1 MSFAVSFRRLA
12 VLGLALVAFVAMP
25 LASGAEEWERVVDA
39 ARAKQDKELAQT
51 RGDAGQLMQ
60 IAARY
65 GAAARA
71 QRTAAAFYLHG
82 RALFVAKQMPEAQRA
97 LEAALRVDPKFWFA
111 DRTLAQVA
119 LKLEKLDLAEHHT
132 RRLIA
137 RRPNDPEGRRL
148 LALVAI
154 GREQWP
160 QAASL
165 LEALQKQEPHN
176 AELMPMLLMV
186 YMRQKAYP
194 KATKLVADRLKAVP
208 SNVALRDQYARLL
221 AMDGQ
226 FRKAANQFERVL
238 RDVENPGPIL
248 AMLEI
253 CYARVEDWKKV
264 EQTLV
269 RLRAVTKDPQE
280 LKRIDF
286 LIAELKKG
294 PPKPGEGG
302 EGARPAD
309 PLVKLHAECLD
320 PDPAVRRASLE
331 RWLDA
336 KIRLVPSTFLERLHD
351 PSVETDV
358 PCRIRIVRILGSLAI
373 EDSAHSPMPNLG
385 LVVHQDPDLR
395 VRRVAIDELGRSTTD
410 ASLVYLLPAFMDFEV
425 GRVPPGGPALEN
437 HVAEYNALRRAV
449 RARASFRD
457 LPPLA
462 DDFVKAEDLAAN
474 RAKWETY
481 LASGEGQ
488 QVMRE
493 AIVAFAAVPEPQ
505 PENYL
510 RVFLFPE
517 GMDVS
522 VVREALRVLSAHARR
537 AVAEGAPFMQRRYED
552 FPQIDPDSVTA
563 DNVQKMR
570 LSLRDWWV
578 RAHDRDQ
585 PSAR

>member
-1 MSFAVSFRRLA
+1 MISAVSLRHLA
-12 VLGLALVAFVAMP
+12 VLGLGLFAFLTMP
-25 LASGAEEWERVVDA
+25 LASSAEEWERVVDA
-39 ARAKQDKELAQT
+39 ARAAQDKEFAQT
-51 RGDAGQLMQ
+51 RGNEQQLLQ

-71 QRTAAAFYLHG
+71 QGTASAHYLYG
-82 RALFVAKQMPEAQRA
+82 RALFVARKMPEAQRA
-97 LEAALRVDPKFWFA
+97 LEQALRVDARFWFA

-119 LKLEKLDLAEHHT
+119 LARENLDLAEHYT
-132 RRLIA
+132 RKLIA
-137 RRPNDPEGRRL
+137 RRANDAEGRRL
-148 LALVAI
+148 LALVAM
-154 GREQWP
+154 GREQWA

-165 LEALQKQEPHN
+165 LEALQKQEPQS
-176 AELMPMLLMV
+176 AELMTLLLTV
-186 YMRQKAYP
+186 YMRQEAYG
-194 KATKLVADRLKAVP
+194 KATKLVEDRLKVTPA
-208 SNVALRDQYARLL
+208 NVALRDQYARLL
-221 AMDGQ
+221 AMNGE

-238 RDVENPGPIL
+238 RDVEDPAAIL

-331 RWLDA
+331 KWLDA
-336 KIRLVPSTFLERLHD
+336 DIRLVPSTFLERLHD

-410 ASLVYLLPAFMDFEV
+410 ASLVYLLPAFMDYEV
-425 GRVPPGGPALEN
+425 TRVPAQGPALES

-457 LPPLA
+457 LPPLS
-462 DDFVKAEDLAAN
+462 DDFVKAENLAAN

-493 AIVAFAAVPEPQ
+493 AIRAFAAVPEPQ

-510 RVFLFPE
+510 RAFLFGPNME
-517 GMDVS
+517 VT
-522 VVREALRVLSAHARR
+522 VVREAFRVLLAHARQ
-537 AVAEGAPFMQRRYED
+537 AAATGEPFMRQRYAD
-552 FPQIDPDSVTA
+552 FPQIDPDSITDATVR
-563 DNVQKMR
+563 KMR
-570 LSLRDWWV
+570 TDLRDWWV
-578 RAHDRDQ
+578 RASR
-585 PSAR
+585 R